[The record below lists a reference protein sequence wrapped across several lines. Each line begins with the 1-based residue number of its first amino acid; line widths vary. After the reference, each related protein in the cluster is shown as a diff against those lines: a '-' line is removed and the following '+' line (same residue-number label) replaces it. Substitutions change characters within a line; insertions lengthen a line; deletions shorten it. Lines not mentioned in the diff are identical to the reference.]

1 MQMNQPPDCD
11 TDTIVQRL
19 QKRIQQAK
27 SLGFEIRNEWL
38 DGLESTWCE
47 LGGVPILFLDL
58 SKNAA
63 EQLDQVNEAIAW
75 HQQRSVQQATPGTP
89 ANRAA

>member
-1 MQMNQPPDCD
+1 MQMNHSPDCD

-19 QKRIQQAK
+19 KKRIQQAK

-47 LGGVPILFLDL
+47 LGGVQILFLDL

-75 HQQRSVQQATPGTP
+75 HQQRSIGQATSEIS